1 MILPSRKSL
10 STNFSMAAPGLKG
23 VLLALALAGALGF
36 GAMTTTSPCLVTDA
50 PDNGSLGACSD
61 ESADDG
67 AADTDGTCS
76 TALADSSCS
85 DFCSGEGSMSYS
97 NSNGAET
104 CTCGTGKCCSDASP
118 GGCARRRLEDGFS
131 LAHGE
136 SCAFSCDTGYTLSGD
151 TTCDDGDITAG
162 VCEAASTDGTC
173 ATELAD
179 SSCSEYCDGEGS
191 MSYSYFNGEETCTCG
206 SGKCCSDS
214 APEDCD

>member
-1 MILPSRKSL
+1 MILPLRKSL
-10 STNFSMAAPGLKG
+10 STNFSMAARGLKG

-36 GAMTTTSPCLVTDA
+36 GAMTTSSPCLVSDA

-76 TALADSSCS
+76 TA
-85 DFCSGEGSMSYS
+85 
-97 NSNGAET
+97 
-104 CTCGTGKCCSDASP
+104 
-118 GGCARRRLEDGFS
+118 
-131 LAHGE
+131 
-136 SCAFSCDTGYTLSGD
+136 
-151 TTCDDGDITAG
+151 
-162 VCEAASTDGTC
+162 
-173 ATELAD
+173 LAD